1 MNTFIDNILNWR
13 LWPLF
18 RKEMRQIGRNRKLV
32 AMLVVPPTL
41 NLVLLG
47 FAMNPDVT
55 DLRLGVVDES
65 RTADSREVISAFS
78 ESRSFKVAETFAS
91 SEALG
96 EALSRGRLDAGL
108 VIDSDFATRRSKGET
123 AEIQFLVDGVDS
135 NTASIA
141 GGYASRIVNALNQ
154 DVRIVNRAAVT
165 SGARPRVSLLYNP
178 GLKNSWFIVTGM
190 IGM

>member
-1 MNTFIDNILNWR
+1 MTTFIDNILNWR

-18 RKEMRQIGRNRKLV
+18 SKELWQIRRNHKLV
-32 AMLVVPPTL
+32 VMLVIPPTL

-91 SEALG
+91 SAALG
-96 EALSRGRLDAGL
+96 EALSRGGLDAGL
-108 VIDSDFATRRSKGET
+108 VIDADFATRRTKGET

-135 NTASIA
+135 
-141 GGYASRIVNALNQ
+141 
-154 DVRIVNRAAVT
+154 
-165 SGARPRVSLLYNP
+165 
-178 GLKNSWFIVTGM
+178 
-190 IGM
+190 